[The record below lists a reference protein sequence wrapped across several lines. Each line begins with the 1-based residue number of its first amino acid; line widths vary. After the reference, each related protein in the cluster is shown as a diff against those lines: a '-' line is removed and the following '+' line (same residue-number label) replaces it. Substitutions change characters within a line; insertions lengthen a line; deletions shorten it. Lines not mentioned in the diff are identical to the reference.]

1 MTEHVTKQ
9 KPFPWRCPSCGLKEV
24 RPSVA
29 PYAAEVKH
37 DGRVHEVAI
46 DRLEIP
52 TCQSCGEKVFSKH
65 VDDQISQALR
75 RQLRLLSPNEIRSA
89 LRTLGMSQKELARRL
104 GVAEATLSRWATG
117 TVIQSR
123 AMDNLLRVYF
133 ALPEVRNALTGEQQ
147 SSGLGLPAHSGE
159 HSEADVP

>member
-9 KPFPWRCPSCGLKEV
+9 KPFPWRCPKCGLKEV

-46 DRLEIP
+46 DQLEIP

-75 RQLRLLSPNEIRSA
+75 RQLRLFSPNEIRSA
-89 LRTLGMSQKELARRL
+89 LRSLGMPQKELARRL
-104 GVAEATLSRWATG
+104 GVAEATLSRWATFFMG
-117 TVIQSR
+117 SPPSR
-123 AMDNLLRVYF
+123 ASAQTSVAGAVGSHRTRRGPV
-133 ALPEVRNALTGEQQ
+133 G
-147 SSGLGLPAHSGE
+147 
-159 HSEADVP
+159 

>member
-1 MTEHVTKQ
+1 VTEHVTKQ
-9 KPFPWRCPSCGLKEV
+9 KPFPWRCPRCGLEEV
-24 RPSVA
+24 RPSVT

-37 DGRVHEVAI
+37 DGRVHEVAV

-52 TCQSCGEKVFSKH
+52 TCQSCGARVFSKH

-75 RQLRLLSPNEIRSA
+75 RQLRLLSPDEIRSS
-89 LRTLGMSQKELARRL
+89 LRTLGMPQKQLARRL

-123 AMDNLLRVYF
+123 AMDNLLRLYF
-133 ALPEVRNALTGEQQ
+133 ALPEVRDALGGEQQ
-147 SSGLGLPAHSGE
+147 DPGLGLPAPSGE